1 MPGDAPLP
9 PTAGALVLAD
19 LFVMRALGVRVETLA
34 LRFGLSEAKVREL
47 LAAFGEPA
55 RLQARR
61 WSIDR
66 TRRGVRCAPTFAA
79 RAAGSE

>member
-9 PTAGALVLAD
+9 PIAGTLALAD

-34 LRFGLSEAKVREL
+34 LRFGLTEPQVRQL
-47 LAAFGEPA
+47 LDTFGEPA

-66 TRRGVRCAPTFAA
+66 TRRGVGATFTA
-79 RAAGSE
+79 RSAGPE